1 MLQLID
7 TNQLTF
13 STTVGEILP
22 DYQGLSC
29 SIGELLLHQSGLP
42 ADVVDKK
49 NVTKKSLQEIILT
62 HSLSE
67 RGKTTYSDLGYYLL
81 GEIIQVLDRCSLEES
96 FQTYLFQPMNLQH
109 TSFTVSDFA
118 QAVPTEITKQRGVI
132 QGVVHD
138 SKAYQLKAP
147 IGSAGLF
154 ATLPDLLTFVQCFMN
169 NRYPSGKPLFS
180 EKMFDALWS
189 MNQGGRTFGWEV
201 EKMQAGAGYL
211 YHTGFTGTAIGMK
224 KETKEA
230 LILLTNRIHPTRE
243 ERGFLKST
251 NKNLS
256 AVFLGGYDETKIN
269 FNEPWTDGRR
279 NLSFYSNDC
288 RGISRCCDCVNDR
301 RRWLERHAS
310 KLAAILK
317 EAGNVPTLV
326 LADLKGGT
334 PCNVAMMAMGIIRN
348 SSSRW
353 T

>member
-1 MLQLID
+1 MNQIAIQETIQRLISQQVVPGVAWGIITEDGLSEQYTGFLGNTGPFARQKVSSVSLYDLASLTKVIGTTNRMLQLID
-7 TNQLTF
+7 TNQLGF
-13 STTVGEILP
+13 STIVGEILP
-22 DYQGLSC
+22 AYQGLSC

-42 ADVVDKK
+42 ADVADKK

-67 RGKTTYSDLGYYLL
+67 RGKTIYSDLGYYLL

-96 FQTYLFQPMNLQH
+96 FQTYVFQPMNLQH

-201 EKMQAGAGYL
+201 KKTQAGVDYL

-243 ERGFLKST
+243 ERGFLK
-251 NKNLS
+251 
-256 AVFLGGYDETKIN
+256 ARTKIYQQY
-269 FNEPWTDGRR
+269 F
-279 NLSFYSNDC
+279 
-288 RGISRCCDCVNDR
+288 
-301 RRWLERHAS
+301 
-310 KLAAILK
+310 
-317 EAGNVPTLV
+317 
-326 LADLKGGT
+326 
-334 PCNVAMMAMGIIRN
+334 
-348 SSSRW
+348 
-353 T
+353 